1 MSMTDSSS
9 EPAAASGTEAQAP
22 TSGAQEPFAPDSPAL
37 TSAWLLRSAAILS
50 VGAAI
55 LGIILSPGLRGNA
68 PGVVVDAADRA
79 AQVLGYVMYGLLL
92 VLVVRA
98 TVEILRLRR
107 LSAAPRVVVVTAAG
121 IVLAAA
127 APSLWARLPERLA
140 EALGLAAATAA
151 MVSAGAGLRAPHTRA
166 VGGVLG
172 AFALAAFVRLSAF
185 ELATF
190 AGEHAS
196 VRLFEV
202 SRGFATCGIVFEA
215 IGQLVAATWLGTR
228 ARLSGQLLS
237 SAALAG
243 AFIVTWGAAA
253 GVHAGAAPW
262 QAVLHTALSDAAGVP
277 RPFAYETLGAVAT
290 FLVAASMLLALV
302 AAAQPGQ
309 VVVVISTL
317 ALALLA
323 RGAFDAP
330 LRGMAAS
337 AAALWIVLASADE
350 RAMWKALMGDR
361 VKRGLPL
368 R

>member
-9 EPAAASGTEAQAP
+9 EPAAASETEAQAP
-22 TSGAQEPFAPDSPAL
+22 SGARAPFAPDSPVLSA
-37 TSAWLLRSAAILS
+37 AWLLRSAAVLS
-50 VGAAI
+50 VGAAVT
-55 LGIILSPGLRGNA
+55 GVVLSPGMRGNA
-68 PGVVVDAADRA
+68 SGRVVDATESA
-79 AQVLGYVMYGLLL
+79 AQILGYAMYGLLL
-92 VLVVRA
+92 VLIVRG
-98 TVEILRLRR
+98 TIEILRTKR
-107 LSAAPRVVVVTAAG
+107 LGAAPRVVVVTAAG

-127 APSLWARLPERLA
+127 APSLWARLPERLG

-151 MVSAGAGLRAPHTRA
+151 MISAGAGLRAPHTRA

-172 AFALAAFVRLSAF
+172 AFALAALVRLSAF

-196 VRLFEV
+196 VRLFDV
-202 SRGFATCGIVFEA
+202 SRGFATCGIVLEA
-215 IGQLVAATWLGTR
+215 VGQLVAATWLGTR

-262 QAVLHTALSDAAGVP
+262 QAVLHTALADVPGVP
-277 RPFAYETLGAVAT
+277 RPFAHETLGAVAT

-302 AAAQPGQ
+302 AAVQPGQ
-309 VVVVISTL
+309 VAAVVSTL

-330 LRGMAAS
+330 LRGLAAAAAS
-337 AAALWIVLASADE
+337 LWTVLASADE
-350 RAMWKALMGDR
+350 RTMWKALMTDR
-361 VKRGLPL
+361 TKRGLPL